1 MDFRFRKAERITSLK
16 DIEHLFERGCSSS
29 VNVSPLL
36 AVWQQRPA
44 VTADGRRS
52 VKVLVSVA
60 KKRLRH
66 AVDRNRAKRQIRE
79 AYRLHREQLDRVV
92 ADSGKELLIAFVWQ
106 SDTLEPTERVSEAMR
121 RILAFIAQRT
131 TTKQKFS

>member
-29 VNVSPLL
+29 VSVSPLL
-36 AVWQQRPA
+36 AVWQQHPA
-44 VTADGRRS
+44 VTADGQR